1 MPICESQEAP
11 FSRLLDTKTWAP
23 QKGCDGDEDAG
34 GVYVKVLKSSRW
46 SAPTRGSQGKNPG
59 DVPLKMSG
67 EEKRQQVEKS
77 KKKTVRQEGGKSKK
91 EGSRGGHGQRYPML
105 HKRYGWRKPRRC
117 GNVEVTADLWQRGL
131 PEEAGEKLKS
141 RCILINTN
149 DFNPIANHLGLFALF
164 SKQH

>member
-59 DVPLKMSG
+59 DVPLKCQERKKGSRWRNQRRKQSG
-67 EEKRQQVEKS
+67 R
-77 KKKTVRQEGGKSKK
+77 K
-91 EGSRGGHGQRYPML
+91 EGNPRKKGQEVDMVRGIPCCTKDTDGESPEDVAMWKSL
-105 HKRYGWRKPRRC
+105 LTYGSVVFLRKQ
-117 GNVEVTADLWQRGL
+117 GKN
-131 PEEAGEKLKS
+131 
-141 RCILINTN
+141 
-149 DFNPIANHLGLFALF
+149 
-164 SKQH
+164 